1 VVGVLLAHPARAKM
15 VAMRFPVIRL
25 RHLAAGAVLTAA
37 PPRQVATQL
46 AQWLRGLGG
55 LVIVV
60 LVAVRLQRQVRRLET
75 EQTAAVV
82 VAVKTLLGT

>member
-1 VVGVLLAHPARAKM
+1 
-15 VAMRFPVIRL
+15 
-25 RHLAAGAVLTAA
+25 
-37 PPRQVATQL
+37 
-46 AQWLRGLGG
+46 
-55 LVIVV
+55 VV